1 MTHSVSDRPAGVVVY
16 PSYLLTHEYE
26 LIHIYIYNIVV
37 FQFTYFEDFK

>member
-26 LIHIYIYNIVV
+26 LIHIYNIVV